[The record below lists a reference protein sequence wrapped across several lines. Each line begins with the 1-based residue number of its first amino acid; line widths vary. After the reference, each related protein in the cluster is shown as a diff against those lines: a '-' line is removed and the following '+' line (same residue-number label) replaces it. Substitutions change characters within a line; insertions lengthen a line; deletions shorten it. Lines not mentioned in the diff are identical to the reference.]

1 MNRRFLLQGGVFLLL
16 LLLFTTMFHLL
27 LPIAPS
33 RLSKEEFVETKSIVF
48 RYVAIGDSLTE
59 GVGDVTGQG
68 GFVPLLAQDLMNQY
82 GYEMDVVNYGIS
94 GNTSNQ
100 ILKRM
105 NKEEAIQKQLE
116 TANLMTLTVG
126 GNDLRKVII
135 KNLSHLSIESFEEP
149 SREYGKR
156 LKKIIE
162 KAREK
167 NEKLPIYVLGI
178 YNPFY
183 LNFPQMTDMQIVVD
197 NWNQTTQE
205 TVEEYDNVY
214 FVPINDLIYRGLE
227 EEQVLQQNSYK
238 AVNNLLN
245 EADSFHPNNTG
256 YEIMKQAVME
266 KIRATKEKWNQ

>member
-1 MNRRFLLQGGVFLLL
+1 
-16 LLLFTTMFHLL
+16 
-27 LPIAPS
+27 
-33 RLSKEEFVETKSIVF
+33 
-48 RYVAIGDSLTE
+48 
-59 GVGDVTGQG
+59 
-68 GFVPLLAQDLMNQY
+68 
-82 GYEMDVVNYGIS
+82 MDVVNYGIS

-167 NEKLPIYVLGI
+167 NGKLPIYVLGI